1 MSGLSFQLAS
11 LEENAAINLWVICH
25 CHGILVHCY
34 SVLVDLFLNLL
45 IIVLNNNVCES

>member
-25 CHGILVHCY
+25 CYCI
-34 SVLVDLFLNLL
+34 LVDLFLSSL
-45 IIVLNNNVCES
+45 IIVLSNNVCES